1 MSLILTKKVVA
12 TNAAAAKHWQE
23 TVAQR
28 AAHNAAIANPVAS
41 ELWAAVDAQTAQIM
55 MPVAGE
61 ALYNLLFP
69 LSKTVALEDIAMM
82 WRKAGDEF
90 AATSSVDGQHVKPL
104 QRTASEWDGTVV
116 PLHTSSFYENF
127 REASRNQVQFLDDQ
141 AAATHAVRSRIVDDI
156 FNGTPNA
163 SFKNMKSLGILNNPN
178 VQALD
183 LAAAGVD
190 FTSATLTLALARAG
204 IIAIVQ
210 GLTGA
215 GNGAT
220 GEVDILLDGAS
231 YFNLVTL
238 TIANDKATS
247 YLDVLR
253 ELPGVKSIQMEN
265 KLADNS
271 VIALIAD
278 QRYIA
283 PIVGAAVTTYAQVRA
298 GALDNYNYTTWAAS
312 GLQIKADAKG
322 RSGVLFASG
331 V

>member
-1 MSLILTKKVVA
+1 
-12 TNAAAAKHWQE
+12 
-23 TVAQR
+23 
-28 AAHNAAIANPVAS
+28 
-41 ELWAAVDAQTAQIM
+41 M

-190 FTSATLTLALARAG
+190 FTSPALTMANARKG
-204 IIAIVQ
+204 VIAIIQ
-210 GLTGA
+210 ALTGA
-215 GNGAT
+215 ENGAT
-220 GEVDILLDGAS
+220 GLVDILLDGAS

-238 TIANDKATS
+238 TVGTDKTTS
-247 YLDVLR
+247 FLDMLR

-265 KLADNS
+265 KLADNN